1 MKVGCVGPRLL
12 EGDLCVELLLS
23 IDFAPSCSEVMEK
36 ATAVGVSDVFL
47 FQLFDVLGI
56 EGGED

>member
-36 ATAVGVSDVFL
+36 ATSVGVSNVFL